1 MNFRFFYFYLLEEA
15 SSEDGHVFG
24 IKDLIQAIAIV
35 IISEG
40 VAELIDVITIGA
52 INWDINM
59 WVDDFPA
66 LGEEVPVKKITRVPG
81 GKAANVAV
89 AAARV
94 TDKNRVSL
102 FGALGDDDIAKTQIR
117 ILVNEGVDTSRIKF
131 VRDVESGQA
140 YITIDKKGSNF
151 IETLFAAN
159 HEFLPEDL
167 FQPSRL
173 DAIKQSNVIA
183 ISDPIIPTAE
193 KVATLGSKKGAT
205 ILYDAGTKLEVGFK
219 KLKGVLLRTS
229 VLILNS
235 AESKRMVG
243 STDPSEVRGKLK
255 KYDLDIGVIVKLGE
269 KGCAYAG
276 RNDET
281 LVLPALPLERF
292 SLKVVNT
299 VGCGDAFLGVLAA
312 SLSQGFSEAQALERA
327 NVAGGLKATRAETR
341 GSPYKKELETYL
353 EAWRTQCQR
362 KEME

>member
-1 MNFRFFYFYLLEEA
+1 MNFGFFYFYLLDEVGCA
-15 SSEDGHVFG
+15 DGHVFA
-24 IKDLIQAIAIV
+24 IEDLIQAMALV
-35 IISEG
+35 IMHES
-40 VAELIDVITIGA
+40 VARLTDIITVGA

-117 ILVNEGVDTSRIKF
+117 ILLNEGVDTSHIKF
-131 VRDVESGQA
+131 VRGVESGQA
-140 YITIDKKGSNF
+140 YITIDKNGSNS

-167 FQPSRL
+167 LQLTRL
-173 DAIKQSNVIA
+173 ATIKQSNVIV
-183 ISDPIIPTAE
+183 ICDPIISTAE
-193 KVATLGSKKGAT
+193 KVAALGSKKGAT
-205 ILYDAGTKLEVGFK
+205 ILYDAGTKLDVGFK
-219 KLKGVLLRTS
+219 SLKGVLLHTS

-235 AESKRMVG
+235 VESKRIAG
-243 STDPSEVRGKLK
+243 STVPSEVRRMLK
-255 KYDLDIGVIVKLGE
+255 KYDLDIGVIVKLGG

-281 LVLPALPLERF
+281 LVFPALPVERF

-353 EAWRTQCQR
+353 EAWKTQCQR